1 MLSLIIES
9 RLTTTNK
16 LDSISTITRCLTYAR
31 ILSFLSIFPRQKM
44 TMTETYPMNIDI
56 MTNNPLNTLSVINDD
71 KVVGSRPARRNPP
84 LGHEAYAYEKG
95 PTP

>member
-1 MLSLIIES
+1 
-9 RLTTTNK
+9 
-16 LDSISTITRCLTYAR
+16 
-31 ILSFLSIFPRQKM
+31 M

>member
-31 ILSFLSIFPRQKM
+31 ILSHFCPFFP
-44 TMTETYPMNIDI
+44 
-56 MTNNPLNTLSVINDD
+56 D
-71 KVVGSRPARRNPP
+71 K
-84 LGHEAYAYEKG
+84 K
-95 PTP
+95 